1 MADSQKLAL
10 EFQQNGFIVGNKFN
24 EPDVYIINSCTIT
37 ANADR
42 TARQAANYAKKQW
55 PNSLVVMTGC
65 YAERDPKGLKSLE
78 SVDLIVGGKKKNEIV
93 SRIIDRLN
101 NRKISQIEIS
111 EFGNDFLLGRTRASV
126 KIQEGCDQVC
136 SYCIVPKV
144 RGREK
149 SIPPIEI
156 INSINNL
163 ANRGV
168 KEVVLTGTQLGTYGF
183 EFGNMSLDI
192 LIKKILSETEIPRIR
207 VSSIQPH
214 ELNQSLLEIWM
225 DDSRLC
231 SHFHIPLQSGS
242 DKILKSMRR
251 KYDLRMF
258 QNAVNEIRTYIPR
271 ASITTDIIAGYPGE
285 TDDDHEESKNYLK
298 NLLLSD
304 SHVFRYSDRPGT
316 TSMYINEKTPTKII
330 DFRSFELREIAILNK
345 KNYLESSIGQIRK
358 VLWEEN
364 EGRSGLTDNYVRVKL
379 SKNMVF
385 KKKVKKNT
393 IDSVLLL
400 KVIDE
405 EVLAEIIK

>member
-10 EFQQNGFIVGNKFN
+10 EFQQNGFIVENKFN

-65 YAERDPKGLKSLE
+65 YAERDPERLKSLE
-78 SVDLIVGGKKKNEIV
+78 SVDLIIGGKKKNEIF

-101 NRKISQIEIS
+101 NRKINQIEIS
-111 EFGNDFLLGRTRASV
+111 EFDNDFLLGRTRASI

-163 ANRGV
+163 ANKGV

-183 EFGNMSLDI
+183 EFENMSLNI
-192 LIKKILSETEIPRIR
+192 LIKKIISETEIPRIR

-225 DDSRLC
+225 NDSRLC
-231 SHFHIPLQSGS
+231 PHFHIPLQSGS

-251 KYDLRMF
+251 KYDVRMF
-258 QNAVNEIRTYIPR
+258 QNAVNEIRTYIPH

-285 TDDDHEESKNYLK
+285 TDHDHEESKNYLK
-298 NLLLSD
+298 SLFLSD

-330 DFRSFELREIAILNK
+330 DFRSLELREIAILNK
-345 KNYLESSIGQIRK
+345 KTYLESTIGQIRK

-364 EGRSGLTDNYVRVKL
+364 QGESGLTDNYVRVRL
-379 SKNMVF
+379 RESKIF
-385 KKKVKKNT
+385 KKKIKKNT

-400 KVIDE
+400 KAIDE
-405 EVLAEIIK
+405 VVLAEIIK